1 MSSLLFY
8 VLVVAIVA
16 ATGWLFYYQRRNKQG
31 NVVSNR
37 PLVTNFNPPEFTLV
51 DKTNKPDQQE
61 ALVSK
66 PLDLGKE
73 GKEKNHATTSPYDP
87 KLIVLQVNAF
97 PGKPYMGYE
106 LHQALL
112 TAGMRLGEN
121 NIFHRYEN
129 EAKGEGKILFSL
141 AAATRDG
148 SFAVEDI
155 GAFKCN
161 GLLLFMNLDTKYQL
175 MTSFNLMLDT
185 ARQLAEELG
194 GEIYDDLHHLI
205 NADVI
210 KRVREKICTVETS
223 NLYVSD
229 LLDNLD

>member
-1 MSSLLFY
+1 M
-8 VLVVAIVA
+8 
-16 ATGWLFYYQRRNKQG
+16 
-31 NVVSNR
+31 
-37 PLVTNFNPPEFTLV
+37 TNFKPPEFTLAEKS
-51 DKTNKPDQQE
+51 DKKDTRE
-61 ALVSK
+61 APVSD
-66 PLDLGKE
+66 LDKE
-73 GKEKNHATTSPYDP
+73 MVSPYDP

-112 TAGMRLGEN
+112 AAGLRLGEK

-129 EAKGEGKILFSL
+129 EGRGEGKVLFSL
-141 AAATRDG
+141 AAATPDG
-148 SFAVEDI
+148 SFAIEDM

-161 GLLLFMNLDTKYQL
+161 GLLVFMHLDAKQQL
-175 MTSFNLMLDT
+175 MTSFDLMLDT

-194 GEIYDDLHHLI
+194 GEIYDDLRHLI

-210 KRVREKICTVETS
+210 KRIREKICTVETG